1 MGESVSFRAT
11 RMVYGDTNEEPQG
24 LEVYTYDSDQDLI
37 TVFNV
42 DLDGTLTGSFEGD
55 SLSIT
60 ESLGITI
67 NPVNDAPVV
76 TGTLS
81 SQGEGLEDEGFVIL
95 KSDLTAIAGDV
106 DGDTLFVKNI
116 SAINGVGAFTENADG
131 DFVFSSI
138 DDFNG
143 VAEFTYQ
150 IADANDAFALN
161 SEGNPLSITGI
172 FNVNPVDDSPQKI
185 GGAINDLTL
194 QEDGPST
201 SLGLEGLKA

>member
-11 RMVYGDTNEEPQG
+11 RMVYGDTNEPPR

-76 TGTLS
+76 GFLQLS
-81 SQGEGLEDEGFVIL
+81 GLVTRIL
-95 KSDLTAIAGDV
+95 ITKSNSSLTNNISDV
-106 DGDTLFVKNI
+106 DITMRKP
-116 SAINGVGAFTENADG
+116 
-131 DFVFSSI
+131 SI
-138 DDFNG
+138 
-143 VAEFTYQ
+143 
-150 IADANDAFALN
+150 
-161 SEGNPLSITGI
+161 LST
-172 FNVNPVDDSPQKI
+172 
-185 GGAINDLTL
+185 
-194 QEDGPST
+194 
-201 SLGLEGLKA
+201 